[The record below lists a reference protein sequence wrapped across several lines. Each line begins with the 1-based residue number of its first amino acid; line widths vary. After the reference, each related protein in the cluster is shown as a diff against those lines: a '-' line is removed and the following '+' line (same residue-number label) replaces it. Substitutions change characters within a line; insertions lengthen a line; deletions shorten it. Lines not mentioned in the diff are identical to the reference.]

1 MSHKSHITDTDKA
14 SGTFSIIFHP
24 LDILCNVL
32 SFHVEVVDQEVCQ
45 VVPVPEMMTLR
56 SPNDNDN
63 YQYLSLP
70 LRSLA
75 VAVLVVS
82 EKFLP
87 RHQPSQ
93 TDNGPDLTKPGV
105 DCPGVFTVGSEAVAG
120 LV

>member
-56 SPNDNDN
+56 SPNDNN
-63 YQYLSLP
+63 QYFSLP

-87 RHQPSQ
+87 RHQPSEA
-93 TDNGPDLTKPGV
+93 DNGPDLTKPGV
-105 DCPGVFTVGSEAVAG
+105 NRPGVFTVGSEAVAG

>member
-1 MSHKSHITDTDKA
+1 MSHKSHITDTDQA

-45 VVPVPEMMTLR
+45 VVPVPDMMTLI
-56 SPNDNDN
+56 SPDDYDN

-87 RHQPSQ
+87 RHQPSEA
-93 TDNGPDLTKPGV
+93 DNGPDLTKPGV
-105 DCPGVFTVGSEAVAG
+105 NRPGVFTVGSEAVTG

>member
-1 MSHKSHITDTDKA
+1 MSHITDTDQA

-45 VVPVPEMMTLR
+45 VVPVPDMMTLR
-56 SPNDNDN
+56 SPNDNN

-93 TDNGPDLTKPGV
+93 AHNGPDLTKPGV
-105 DCPGVFTVGSEAVAG
+105 DCPGVFTVGSEAVTG
-120 LV
+120 LVN